1 MSKEW
6 HDRDGDG
13 IPDHFDREPDKPAKN
28 ELEKHL
34 QDKREDW
41 VGPRNFKCP
50 YCDQRFSS
58 HLRYDKHL
66 ETHLAKE

>member
-1 MSKEW
+1 
-6 HDRDGDG
+6 
-13 IPDHFDREPDKPAKN
+13 
-28 ELEKHL
+28 
-34 QDKREDW
+34 